1 MYREPHA
8 AAERLPSTVMGI
20 YTKQRQHSNGVL
32 AMVQRV
38 ELPGEWTTYD
48 ASIEQPPSQTGAIS
62 GSSVGQFRD
71 DGEATT
77 RADQA
82 AHPSCP
88 GTPPCGAWSDYVGLG
103 WPPMPPGGG

>member
-38 ELPGEWTTYD
+38 ELPGEWTT
-48 ASIEQPPSQTGAIS
+48 SK
-62 GSSVGQFRD
+62 
-71 DGEATT
+71 
-77 RADQA
+77 
-82 AHPSCP
+82 
-88 GTPPCGAWSDYVGLG
+88 TPRSNSPHHRQV
-103 WPPMPPGGG
+103 